1 MRVLIVGCGYVGMA
15 LAERLVREGHEV
27 TAWRRRGAVDAPAG
41 LSGVRWVAADI
52 TRPESLPR
60 AEATFDAVVN
70 TVASTVGGVED
81 YQRVYLDGTRHL
93 LAWLRSAPPRQFI
106 YTSSTGVYGQDD
118 GSDVDEN
125 GPTQPAAATARVLV
139 EAEQE
144 LFRAHREQGF
154 PAIVLRLAGIYGP
167 GRGYWMR
174 QFLAGEARIE
184 GDGGRIL
191 NMIHRDDVAN
201 TAIAVMARG
210 RVGEAYNVVDDEPVT
225 QLELFR
231 WLATRL
237 GRPMPPV
244 AEATETGGRRRGVT
258 NKRIL
263 NRKLRNELGAR
274 LDYPTFREGYAAEL
288 AALGF

>member
-27 TAWRRRGAVDAPAG
+27 IAWRRRGAVDAPAG

-60 AEATFDAVVN
+60 TEATFDAVVN

-210 RVGEAYNVVDDEPVT
+210 RVGEAYNVVDDEPVR

-237 GRPMPPV
+237 GRPLPPA